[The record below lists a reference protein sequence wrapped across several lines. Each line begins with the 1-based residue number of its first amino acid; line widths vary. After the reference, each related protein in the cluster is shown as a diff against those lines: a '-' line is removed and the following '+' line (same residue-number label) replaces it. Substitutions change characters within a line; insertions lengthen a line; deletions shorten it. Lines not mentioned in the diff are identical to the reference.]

1 MCCNWRRR
9 PIALMV
15 ILLATIPGCS
25 IKKVAINKLGD
36 ALAGSGATFSSDDDP
51 ELIESAVPFSLK
63 LLESLLAESP
73 NHRGMLIAASSGFTQ
88 YAYAF
93 IQQPADEAEDKDL
106 NRATALRGRARRMY
120 ARARGYGLRA
130 LEVKHRGFEA
140 ALRKDSKEAVRI
152 ATKADVPALYWTA
165 ACWGSVISLSKDQP
179 GVIAD
184 QPLVEAM
191 IDRAFELD
199 PDFDRGAIHSF
210 LINYESSRPGAAAG
224 ADDRARKHFDRAVQ
238 LSQGFQAGPLVSLAE
253 NVSQPKQNRKEF
265 ESLLNRALA
274 VNVDAKPEYRL
285 VNLVM
290 QRRARWLLSRVDQLF
305 VE

>member
-1 MCCNWRRR
+1 
-9 PIALMV
+9 MV

-120 ARARGYGLRA
+120 VRARGYGLRA

-179 GVIAD
+179 DVIAD